1 MNSLYSFFFFFPTDD
16 KFFSKFDYFIYDFRL
31 FEKHN
36 NCKRLIYTAIKY
48 KKIKTVSWV
57 YSWDNIFTFSTIT
70 SSDLFIVWCKYIKK
84 LMYKLHKIE
93 KIKS

>member
-1 MNSLYSFFFFFPTDD
+1 M
-16 KFFSKFDYFIYDFRL
+16 
-31 FEKHN
+31 
-36 NCKRLIYTAIKY
+36 
-48 KKIKTVSWV
+48 

-93 KIKS
+93 KNKILINSPVQFEYLNSLKKSKKD